1 MTNVERRV
9 KEKSFYREKL
19 GATKFRR
26 KSFDRLSCE
35 TATADIGSFTLATFV
50 GVTVS
55 DSDTRQC
62 TRRVTVLALHGTTQV
77 GSFLFLSFGQSK

>member
-35 TATADIGSFTLATFV
+35 TADIGSFTLATFV

-55 DSDTRQC
+55 ESARD
-62 TRRVTVLALHGTTQV
+62 A
-77 GSFLFLSFGQSK
+77 